1 MTEPQSMHEDLM
13 EHVSKTPAHLLALAL
28 EEINK
33 VKLMDDVIIECKEL
47 RNYYLQRQGYII
59 EHLREMFDKDSEI

>member
-1 MTEPQSMHEDLM
+1 MTEPQSMHDYLM
-13 EHVSKTPAHLLALAL
+13 EHISKTPAHLLALEL

-33 VKLMDDVIIECKEL
+33 VKLMDDVIVECKEL

-59 EHLREMFDKDSEI
+59 EHLRQMLDKDAEI

>member
-1 MTEPQSMHEDLM
+1 MTEPQSMHDYLT
-13 EHVSKTPAHLLALAL
+13 EHIIKTPAHLLALEL

-33 VKLMDDVIIECKEL
+33 VKLMDDVIVECKEL

-59 EHLREMFDKDSEI
+59 QHLRGMLDKDAEI

>member
-1 MTEPQSMHEDLM
+1 MTEPQSMHDYLM
-13 EHVSKTPAHLLALAL
+13 EHVCETPAHLLALEL

-33 VKLMDDVIIECKEL
+33 VKLMDDVIVECKEL

-59 EHLREMFDKDSEI
+59 EHLRQMLDKDAEI

>member
-1 MTEPQSMHEDLM
+1 MTEPQSMHDYLM
-13 EHVSKTPAHLLALAL
+13 EHVSKTSAHLLALEL

-33 VKLMDDVIIECKEL
+33 VKLMDDVIVECKEL

-59 EHLREMFDKDSEI
+59 EHLREMFDKDAEI

>member
-1 MTEPQSMHEDLM
+1 MTEPQSMHDYLM
-13 EHVSKTPAHLLALAL
+13 EHISKTPAYLLALEL

-33 VKLMDDVIIECKEL
+33 VKLMDDVIVECKEL

-59 EHLREMFDKDSEI
+59 EHLQEMFGKDSEI